1 MERGYIVLFESEI
14 EKIEEMPIGPE
25 LTTLSDSER
34 VFLRTLYKVRLKK
47 EIDKPTNRL
56 YDVSIYLKDG
66 CMKLIGFLS
75 KDSKTIIE
83 Y

>member
-14 EKIEEMPIGPE
+14 ERIEEISIGPE

-47 EIDKPTNRL
+47 EIDKPMHRL
-56 YDVSIYLKDG
+56 YDVSVYSKIG
-66 CMKLIGFLS
+66 CVKFIGYLS
-75 KDSKTIIE
+75 KDCKTIIE